1 MKKLLTVIIFF
12 CIGSLYAQDKDIE
25 AEIRRLEQVEAQAVV
40 SKDTATLLK
49 LWDKD
54 YVVNSP
60 QNKIVFAGKNAAD
73 RPVMQRMK
81 ASYTK
86 EVEQIIIRG
95 NFVFSMGGE
104 TIVPAGDDPQAG
116 QIVKRRYTNIWE
128 KQEGGWKLVAR
139 HANIICQ

>member
-1 MKKLLTVIIFF
+1 MKKLLAVLVTF
-12 CIGSLYAQDKDIE
+12 CTGNLHAQDKEIE

-40 SKDTATLLK
+40 SKDTATILK

-60 QNKIVFAGKNAAD
+60 QNKIVFAGKTAAD
-73 RPVMQRMK
+73 RPVMQRAR

-104 TIVPAGDDPQAG
+104 TIVPAGDDPHAG